1 MMSQET
7 VKILKMLEDGKIS
20 SQEANSLLS
29 ALGGSRHRHAFK
41 DLNIDHSQ
49 LKEEMDILRDNIH
62 HINPGRIVA
71 EAMAGVKEGLQGLK
85 GLKGLKDIH
94 IEMDDLRGSEKAQEE
109 KEICVPAQGVS
120 ILSVSQ
126 PRSDFEITGTDGD
139 QISIRADIQVW
150 AEEQEEAREKL
161 QSLDIT
167 TENDSGILRIKVDG
181 PPWTK
186 KRRTKVDFTIE
197 MPRHILA
204 EISSASGEIS
214 VRNLTGGTRLNT
226 ASGEIEISGCQGENA
241 LSSASGDIA
250 ASGCSQASLKISTAS
265 GDIEVSDCSGDLAF
279 QTVSGDVSASLSGNV
294 RGQTVSG
301 DIDIKAGKPGEIK
314 INSTNGDIQ
323 INGQISESNDSV
335 ITTVSGDVS
344 IGLAGGSSAMIEAGT
359 LSGDIDCGLELT
371 ESRKSSRSLSGR
383 LGDGRGSLKVKT
395 VSGDIEIN

>member
-1 MMSQET
+1 MSQET

-41 DLNIDHSQ
+41 DLNIDHRQ

-94 IEMDDLRGSEKAQEE
+94 IEMDDLRGSEKAEEE
-109 KEICVPAQGVS
+109 KEITVPAQGVS

-150 AEEQEEAREKL
+150 AEEQDEAEEKL
-161 QSLDIT
+161 KSLDIT

-186 KRRTKVDFTIE
+186 KRRTKVDFTIQ
-197 MPRHILA
+197 MPRHIIA
-204 EISSASGEIS
+204 DISSASGEIS
-214 VRNLTGGTRLNT
+214 VSSLHNGTKLNT
-226 ASGEIEISGCQGENA
+226 ASGEIEISGCQGENN

-250 ASGCSQASLKISTAS
+250 VAGCSQTTLKINTAS

-279 QTVSGDVSASLSGNV
+279 QTVSGDASASLSGNV
-294 RGQTVSG
+294 QGQTVSG
-301 DIDIKAGKPGEIK
+301 DIDLRTDEPGTIK
-314 INSTNGDIQ
+314 ISSTSGDIQ
-323 INGQISESNDSV
+323 FSGPVNEGNNSV
-335 ITTVSGDVS
+335 IATVSGDVS
-344 IGLAGGSSAMIEAGT
+344 VALEDGSSLMLEAGT
-359 LSGDIDCGLELT
+359 VSGDIECGLELT
-371 ESRKSSRSLSGR
+371 ESRKSSRSLSGK
-383 LGDGRGSLKVKT
+383 LGDGQGSLKVKT

>member
-1 MMSQET
+1 MSQET

-41 DLNIDHSQ
+41 DLNIGHRQ
-49 LKEEMDILRDNIH
+49 LKEEMDNLHENIRDID
-62 HINPGRIVA
+62 PGRIVA

-94 IEMDDLRGSEKAQEE
+94 IERDDLRGSEKAEEE
-109 KEICVPAQGVS
+109 KAISVPAQG
-120 ILSVSQ
+120 ITTLSVSQ

-139 QISIRADIQVW
+139 QINIMAGIQVW
-150 AEEQEEAREKL
+150 AEEQDDAEEKL
-161 QSLDIT
+161 KSLDIT

-197 MPRHILA
+197 MPRHIMA

-226 ASGEIEISGCQGENA
+226 ASGEIEISGCQGENT
-241 LSSASGDIA
+241 LSTASGDIA
-250 ASGCSQASLKISTAS
+250 AAGCSPATLKINTAS
-265 GDIEVSDCSGDLAF
+265 GDIEIGDCSGDLAF

-301 DIDIKAGKPGEIK
+301 DIDIKAGKSGEVK
-314 INSTNGDIQ
+314 INSTSGDIQ
-323 INGQISESNDSV
+323 FNGLISEGNCSAV
-335 ITTVSGDVS
+335 ATVSGDVS
-344 IGLAGGSSAMIEAGT
+344 IGLASGSSAMIEAVT
-359 LSGDIDCGLELT
+359 LSGDIDCGLELA
-371 ESRKSSRSLSGR
+371 ESRKSSRTLSGK

>member
-1 MMSQET
+1 MSQET

-94 IEMDDLRGSEKAQEE
+94 IEMDDLRGSEKAEEE
-109 KEICVPAQGVS
+109 KVITVPAQGVT

-139 QISIRADIQVW
+139 QINIRADIQVW
-150 AEEQEEAREKL
+150 AEEQDEAEEKL
-161 QSLDIT
+161 RSLDIT
-167 TENDSGILRIKVDG
+167 TENDSGTLRIKLDG

-197 MPRHILA
+197 MPRHITA
-204 EISSASGEIS
+204 EISSASGDITVS
-214 VRNLTGGTRLNT
+214 GLHKGARLNT
-226 ASGEIEISGCQGENA
+226 ASGDISVSDCIGELI
-241 LSSASGDIA
+241 LSSASGEVGLN
-250 ASGCSQASLKISTAS
+250 GCQKAKIKINTAS
-265 GDIEVSDCSGDLAF
+265 GDIQMSGAEGEIAF

-294 RGQTVSG
+294 QGQTVSG
-301 DIDIKAGKPGEIK
+301 GIDIKAEKPGEIK
-314 INSTNGDIQ
+314 INSTSGDVRFQ
-323 INGQISESNDSV
+323 GPLSGVNDSA
-335 ITTVSGDVS
+335 IATVSGDVS
-344 IGLAGGSSAMIEAGT
+344 LGLEKGSSAMIEAGT
-359 LSGDIDCGLELT
+359 VSGDIDCGLELAG
-371 ESRKSSRSLSGR
+371 SRQSSRSLSGK
-383 LGDGRGSLKVKT
+383 LGDGQGSLKVKT

>member
-1 MMSQET
+1 MSRET

-49 LKEEMDILRDNIH
+49 LKEEMDNLRDNIRD
-62 HINPGRIVA
+62 INPGRIVA

-94 IEMDDLRGSEKAQEE
+94 IEMDDLRGSEKAEEE
-109 KEICVPAQGVS
+109 KAIAVPAQGITV
-120 ILSVSQ
+120 LSVSQ

-150 AEEQEEAREKL
+150 AEEQDEAEEKL
-161 QSLDIT
+161 RSLDIT
-167 TENDSGILRIKVDG
+167 TENDSGTLRIKVAG

-197 MPRHILA
+197 MPRHITA
-204 EISSASGEIS
+204 EISSASGQITVS
-214 VRNLTGGTRLNT
+214 GLHNGTRLNT
-226 ASGEIEISGCQGENA
+226 ASGEVELSDCQGENI
-241 LSSASGDIA
+241 LSSASGDISVA
-250 ASGCSQASLKISTAS
+250 GSSQASLKINTAS

-294 RGQTVSG
+294 QGQTVSG
-301 DIDIKAGKPGEIK
+301 DIDIKAEKPGEIK
-314 INSTNGDIQ
+314 INSTSGDIQ
-323 INGQISESNDSV
+323 FSGPVNEGNNSAIATI
-335 ITTVSGDVS
+335 SGDVS
-344 IGLAGGSSAMIEAGT
+344 VVLENGSSLMIEAGT
-359 LSGDIDCGLELT
+359 VSGDIDCGLELAG
-371 ESRKSSRSLSGR
+371 SRQSSRSLSGK
-383 LGDGRGSLKVKT
+383 LGGGQGSLKVKT